1 MAQFKIG
8 DPVVKIDSDAH
19 GTVINV
25 RSGRGRVIYT
35 VVFGDGTQ
43 STVLEPDLRADFDVS
58 DPFERCKS
66 GIFGSYS
73 DYSKKNT
80 TFKIKNSNNSTISS
94 LKASRTLFRAYQF
107 KPLLKFLNSPNRRLL
122 VADEVGL
129 GKTIEA
135 WHILL

>member
-73 DYSKKNT
+73 DYSKKT
-80 TFKIKNSNNSTISS
+80 QRLKSRTPTIPLSHHSKRREPCFGPISS
-94 LKASRTLFRAYQF
+94 S
-107 KPLLKFLNSPNRRLL
+107 
-122 VADEVGL
+122 
-129 GKTIEA
+129 
-135 WHILL
+135 HC

>member
-19 GTVINV
+19 GTVTNM
-25 RSGRGRVIYT
+25 RSGRGRVVYT

-73 DYSKKNT
+73 DYSKKKHN
-80 TFKIKNSNNSTISS
+80 
-94 LKASRTLFRAYQF
+94 
-107 KPLLKFLNSPNRRLL
+107 
-122 VADEVGL
+122 V
-129 GKTIEA
+129 
-135 WHILL
+135 

>member
-8 DPVVKIDSDAH
+8 DPVVKTDSDAH
-19 GTVINV
+19 GTVIKV
-25 RSGRGRVIYT
+25 TPVRGRVLYS
-35 VVFGDGTQ
+35 VMFESGMAN
-43 STVLEPDLRADFDVS
+43 VLEADLRADFNIS

-107 KPLLKFLNSPNRRLL
+107 TTGWT
-122 VADEVGL
+122 DEPFSLQQCNIPVD
-129 GKTIEA
+129 
-135 WHILL
+135 